1 MSEPVPPSREVVSSV
16 LSFYS
21 SQLTSHASMIVGF
34 IVAFFTL
41 VQTRQSILGLGV
53 PPWGFEFFAFAIL
66 SAVTYS
72 MLRLVLYGS
81 LSGVLMHAPMGLYEE
96 FLRTRSIR
104 EFDHASVNEFAS
116 YSLVRYTRPRGF
128 LYKARVYDSRKAK
141 RKVSYIFQLP
151 MILSFV
157 LASFVHDCYVWSFVR
172 VVWWS
177 CRRIGCSGFFGET
190 FGSLSSPNPLIPSQK
205 VGCVDPTEILKSLK
219 LEEFLCQSKEGDVM
233 QRSKTIRFVG
243 RVERLIG

>member
-1 MSEPVPPSREVVSSV
+1 
-16 LSFYS
+16 
-21 SQLTSHASMIVGF
+21 MIVGF

-53 PPWGFEFFAFAIL
+53 PPWGFEFVAFAIL

-81 LSGVLMHAPMGLYEE
+81 LSGVLMHAPVGLYEE

-116 YSLVRYTRPRGF
+116 YSLVRYTRLRGF

-157 LASFVHDCYVWSFVR
+157 LASLFTTVMFGLSLEWSGGL
-172 VVWWS
+172 VVVLVVVVFLEKL
-177 CRRIGCSGFFGET
+177 SGV
-190 FGSLSSPNPLIPSQK
+190 LAL
-205 VGCVDPTEILKSLK
+205 PTP
-219 LEEFLCQSKEGDVM
+219 
-233 QRSKTIRFVG
+233 
-243 RVERLIG
+243 